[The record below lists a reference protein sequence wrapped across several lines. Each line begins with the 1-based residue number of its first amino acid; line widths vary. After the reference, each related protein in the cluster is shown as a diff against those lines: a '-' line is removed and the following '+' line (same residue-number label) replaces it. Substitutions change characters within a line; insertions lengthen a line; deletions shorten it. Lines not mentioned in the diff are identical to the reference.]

1 MIAGMTYYQILW
13 YFVIYSFSGWVIEVI
28 FHAVSLGKVINRGF
42 LNGPVCPVYGFG
54 VLSVFALAGSIETSG
69 AERMNPALLF
79 LFGMIFATLVELIAG
94 WMLDK
99 LFHARWWDYSNRPL
113 NFHGYICLLFSII
126 WGLAIVFVVDVVH
139 PYIQRASAA
148 AIPEKYG
155 WPVLAVIYV
164 IYLADLIV
172 TVLIV
177 TNMNRRLTE
186 LDEIQKSMRI
196 VSDGLSEVLADT
208 SIRTSQ
214 VIGEGRVQAS
224 LARAEFRDAAS
235 EKKAELAEAAAI
247 KKARLGASVTG
258 KKEEMAEFV
267 SSASDK
273 VTELA
278 SSASG
283 KVTGLASSASDK
295 VTELAS
301 SASDK
306 VTELASSASDK
317 VTELASSA
325 SDKVTELASSAAEK
339 RAQLQKKYDAL
350 AASLL
355 KNRFFGVSR
364 IIRAFPDLNSRDHRD
379 ALQTLKEKLHINK

>member
-13 YFVIYSFSGWVIEVI
+13 YFVIYSFAGWTIEVV

-54 VLSVFALAGSIETSG
+54 VLSVFALTGSIDTSG
-69 AERMNPALLF
+69 AGKMNPALLF
-79 LFGMIFATLVELIAG
+79 LLGMIFATLVELIAG
-94 WMLDK
+94 WMLDR

-113 NFHGYICLLFSII
+113 NFHGYICLMFSII
-126 WGLAIVFVVDVVH
+126 WGLAIVFVVDVIH
-139 PYIQRASAA
+139 PYIQKASAA

-155 WPVLAVIYV
+155 WPVLAVIYAA
-164 IYLADLIV
+164 YLADLVV

-224 LARAEFRDAAS
+224 LARAEFRNAAS

-247 KKARLGASVTG
+247 RKAELGASVAV
-258 KKEEMAEFV
+258 KKEEMAGLV
-267 SSASDK
+267 SSATGRVS
-273 VTELA
+273 
-278 SSASG
+278 
-283 KVTGLASSASDK
+283 GLASSASDK

-301 SASDK
+301 STSGRVSGLASSAAEK
-306 VTELASSASDK
+306 VTELASSAS
-317 VTELASSA
+317 
-325 SDKVTELASSAAEK
+325 EK
-339 RAQLQKKYDAL
+339 HAQLQKRYDAL
-350 AASLL
+350 ISSLL
-355 KNRFFGVSR
+355 KNRFFGASR
-364 IIRAFPDLNSRDHRD
+364 IIRAFPDLRSRDHRD
-379 ALQTLKEKLHINK
+379 SLQTLKERLHINK